1 MEILVFDTSY
11 VQDRKEKNIGKKNF
25 LFSFLALFLS
35 GFALIG
41 GVISAFSI
49 STVFWMLAAG
59 LAAFSLF
66 FTWFYLDQRLDG
78 KRFLAGLG
86 LVVLLGGFCF
96 FWQDSLIRGFYSV
109 ANSVIRKINQVY
121 AGNLNTLEA
130 SGGTVLFFMVLI
142 FIITGILGAFMVKEQ
157 KWLPVLAV
165 FFPVFA
171 LTAAAGGRPGSMWL
185 YLLLM
190 ILLLIFTA
198 ARSHLMGW
206 KCGAAAVVIALAV
219 SMPAW
224 CIARPLSGTSIPQ
237 LSKAGTRIQSRFLQ
251 SLWQILPKI
260 SGGNLNLSIEGVG
273 GGVEN
278 GTLGAVDGYFF
289 TGVDALKVTC
299 SQKPEET
306 VYQQL

>member
-11 VQDRKEKNIGKKNF
+11 VQDRKKKNTGKKNF

-35 GFALIG
+35 GFALVG

-59 LAAFSLF
+59 LAVFSLF

-171 LTAAAGGRPGSMWL
+171 LTAAAGGRPG
-185 YLLLM
+185 
-190 ILLLIFTA
+190 
-198 ARSHLMGW
+198 
-206 KCGAAAVVIALAV
+206 IA
-219 SMPAW
+219 
-224 CIARPLSGTSIPQ
+224 
-237 LSKAGTRIQSRFLQ
+237 
-251 SLWQILPKI
+251 KI
-260 SGGNLNLSIEGVG
+260 SRI
-273 GGVEN
+273 
-278 GTLGAVDGYFF
+278 
-289 TGVDALKVTC
+289 
-299 SQKPEET
+299 
-306 VYQQL
+306 

>member
-11 VQDRKEKNIGKKNF
+11 VQDRKKKNTGKKNF

-35 GFALIG
+35 GFALVG

-49 STVFWMLAAG
+49 STVFWMLVAG
-59 LAAFSLF
+59 LAVFSLF

-96 FWQDSLIRGFYSV
+96 FWQASLIRGFYSV

-171 LTAAAGGRPGSMWL
+171 LTAAGR
-185 YLLLM
+185 
-190 ILLLIFTA
+190 
-198 ARSHLMGW
+198 
-206 KCGAAAVVIALAV
+206 
-219 SMPAW
+219 
-224 CIARPLSGTSIPQ
+224 
-237 LSKAGTRIQSRFLQ
+237 KAGKCVALFASDDPFADFYCCKKPSDGMEVWGSSCGDRI
-251 SLWQILPKI
+251 
-260 SGGNLNLSIEGVG
+260 
-273 GGVEN
+273 GGVCACLVYRK
-278 GTLGAVDGYFF
+278 TFVRYFHPPVVQGRNKDTEPF
-289 TGVDALKVTC
+289 SPVIMADPA
-299 SQKPEET
+299 
-306 VYQQL
+306 